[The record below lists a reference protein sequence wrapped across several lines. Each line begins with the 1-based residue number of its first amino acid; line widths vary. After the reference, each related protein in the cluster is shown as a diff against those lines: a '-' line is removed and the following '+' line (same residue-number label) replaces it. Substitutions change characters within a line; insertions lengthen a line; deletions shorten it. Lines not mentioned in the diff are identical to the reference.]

1 MKKTV
6 STALALAIVLS
17 SFLPFAFGG
26 RAASVGGI
34 TGETSRTVEAL
45 TLSDGTRTGVELTT
59 VNFTGYYGT
68 NKVLHAAECDLSNT
82 HLSVDVFN
90 CGTYLVSKKKVA
102 AAAADLSQNGK
113 TVLAAVNGDLW
124 MISSYGNASATLAVS
139 RGAMLIDREIWATQE
154 IESEAGIGGVKD
166 AFGITSQNQPIVGSP
181 EFSIQLSDSARGI
194 SVSADGLNRLPADNS
209 VIIYNNRVNSSNYA
223 LTDSYEIE
231 LESASPAFTLSGT
244 VTAKVKA
251 IYESGSTSR
260 PSIGANTIL
269 ITARGTRISEV
280 SGLRVGDTVTFTASV
295 YDHYNNTD
303 LWYDAVDVISGHKMV
318 LCEGADISPDT
329 STSEYPTAF
338 IGINDSG
345 KVLLATVSASK
356 NGVYKGLRF
365 SQAKQFCRE
374 MGYNSVFYLDGGGST
389 TMVTLKDGAY
399 SVRNCTSDGSPR
411 SVINGVAITW
421 NTAPVCEQQG
431 SLNYIRKQTSLP
443 QESGAFIDGALLCD
457 VTSYKN
463 HVSLRPHSV
472 SVAEVKTAKATND
485 PFFAIDYSGFA
496 PADASEYKAVVV
508 KFKPDGRM
516 TGTSNLG
523 LFYACGNDTGFSSA
537 RYVSKAFENNGEWQY
552 AVFQTVGLSGWSGN
566 INSLRI
572 DLYDS
577 ETVPYGYT
585 AEIGF
590 VALCRSFA
598 EMKSVC
604 SDIPPADSIGYYLCY
619 LHDKNSTH
627 TVVSGEALDAAC
639 TESGHTASTYCS
651 GCGKVFT
658 EEKEIAPL
666 GHDFV
671 NGVCS
676 RCQERDTVT
685 YTVTVDGETKTYSA
699 GDTVTVAQNE
709 SYKLIDL
716 AAYRFA
722 GWTGDTEVLSD
733 SSLTETSFVMPE
745 RDIILTSSYML
756 IGDANGDG
764 RVNAADANLV
774 KRMIIGELSS
784 VGMMDINL
792 DGRINAADANCIKR
806 MLAGIY
812 IPPA

>member
-68 NKVLHAAECDLSNT
+68 NKVLHAAECDLSST

-124 MISSYGNASATLAVS
+124 MTSSYGNASATLAVS
-139 RGAMLIDREIWATQE
+139 RGAMLIDREVWATQE

-194 SVSADGLNRLPADNS
+194 SVNADGLNRLPADNS
-209 VIIYNNRVNSSNYA
+209 IIIYNNRVNSSNYA

-260 PSIGANTIL
+260 PSIGANTVL

-280 SGLRVGDTVTFTASV
+280 SGLHVGDTVTFTASV

-345 KVLLATVSASK
+345 KVLLATVSASE

-365 SQAKQFCRE
+365 NQAKQFCRE
-374 MGYNSVFYLDGGGST
+374 MGYNSVFYLDGGGSA

-411 SVINGVAITW
+411 PVINGVAITW
-421 NTAPVCEQQG
+421 NTVPVCEQQG

-443 QESGAFIDGALLCD
+443 QESGAFIDGVLLCD

-472 SVAEVKTAKATND
+472 SVAEVKTAKTTND

-496 PADASEYKAVVV
+496 PTDASEYKSVVV

-523 LFYACGNDTGFSSA
+523 LFYACGNDTGFSFA
-537 RYVSKAFENNGEWQY
+537 RYVSKAFENNGGWQY

-577 ETVPYGYT
+577 GTVPYGYT

-590 VALCRSFA
+590 VALCRSLA

-627 TVVSGEALDAAC
+627 TVVSGEALDATC

-671 NGVCS
+671 NGVCI

-685 YTVTVDGETKTYSA
+685 YTVTVDGEAKTYSA
-699 GDTVTVAQNE
+699 GDTVTVSQSE
-709 SYKLIDL
+709 SYKLIDM

-745 RDIILTSSYML
+745 KDIILTSSYML

-764 RVNAADANLV
+764 RVNAVDANLV
-774 KRMIIGELSS
+774 KRIITGELSP
-784 VGMMDINL
+784 VGMTDINL
-792 DGRINAADANCIKR
+792 DGRINAADSNCIKR